1 MKTTRIARNAA
12 ALAVIVSA
20 GLTSGNGIAAA
31 DTEARSFPGCPLLL
45 EHRSAGPCV
54 TKLQMDLNAV
64 NDGYHLYPDGEFGAD
79 TRIAVLDF
87 QGRNHL
93 GADGNVGAATAD
105 ELSRQAAIAGGNQ
118 EPPAPPVE
126 PQSERR
132 SDPGGVVDTGKSG
145 PECLRE
151 AVKDKIPD
159 EVVDKILEGHLPK
172 KEVIKQLKKYLGTP
186 LDVAKAV
193 KCVFIG

>member
-1 MKTTRIARNAA
+1 VYTRNNGKVEMKATRIARNAA

-20 GLTSGNGIAAA
+20 SL
-31 DTEARSFPGCPLLL
+31 
-45 EHRSAGPCV
+45 PCV
-54 TKLQMDLNAV
+54 MELQKDLNAV
-64 NDGYHLYPDGEFGAD
+64 NDGYHLDPDGEFGAD

-105 ELSRQAAIAGGNQ
+105 ELSRQAAIAGGKQ
-118 EPPAPPVE
+118 EQPAPPVD
-126 PQSERR
+126 PQPERR
-132 SDPGGVVDTGKSG
+132 RDPGAAVDTGKSG
-145 PECLRE
+145 PECLLE

-159 EVVDKILEGHLPK
+159 EVLDKILEGHLPK
-172 KEVIKQLKKYLGTP
+172 NEVIKQLKRYLGSP
-186 LDVAKAV
+186 LDAAKAV

>member
-1 MKTTRIARNAA
+1 MKTTKIARNAA

-20 GLTSGNGIAAA
+20 GLTLGNGIAAA
-31 DTEARSFPGCPLLL
+31 ATESRSFPGCPLLL
-45 EHRSAGPCV
+45 ENRSSGPCV
-54 TKLQMDLNAV
+54 TQLQNDLNDV
-64 NDGYHLYPDGEFGAD
+64 NDGYHLTPDGEFGAD

-93 GADGNVGAATAD
+93 GADGNVGAVTAD
-105 ELSRQAAIAGGNQ
+105 ELSRQAAIARSKQ
-118 EPPAPPVE
+118 EPAPPVTQDPE
-126 PQSERR
+126 PKG
-132 SDPGGVVDTGKSG
+132 DIGGVEDTGKPA
-145 PECLRE
+145 PECFLE

-159 EVVDKILEGHLPK
+159 EVVEEILDGHLPK
-172 KEVIKQLKKYLGTP
+172 KEVVKQLKKYLGTP